1 MYKVISTFS
10 GIGGSSQGY
19 KQAGLDVVASVEFL
33 DYQARIYKANHKNT
47 KVYQEDIRKLDPLEI
62 LKELNIKPRELDI
75 LDGSPPCSSFSTAG
89 SINDGWGKAKKY
101 GNKVQRTDD
110 LFLEYIR
117 FIDKIQP
124 KVFVAENVSGL
135 IKGVSKGHFNE
146 FFRLFKSCGY
156 QVSAKLL
163 NASNYYVP
171 QKRQRIIFIGVRND
185 LNIAPSFPEPSIKKI
200 TLSEAFKDIV
210 NSYEELEEV
219 NITKYAIHK
228 ELVKLS
234 IYGKSSKY
242 LNLLKESPFE
252 PCRTLTATASQITAA
267 SVCHWDNRKFTIPEL
282 KRIASF
288 PDDYIIL
295 GNNYNEKAEGLG
307 RCVPPKMMEAIA
319 RNIKLNILDKQRN
332 NNDGR
337 I

>member
-19 KQAGLDVVASVEFL
+19 KQAGLEVVGSVEFL
-33 DYQARIYKANHKNT
+33 DYQARIYKANHT
-47 KVYQEDIRKLDPLEI
+47 KTKLYQADIRELDPISI
-62 LKELNIKPRELDI
+62 LKELDIKVGELDI

-89 SINDGWGKAKKY
+89 SIDDGWGKVKKY
-101 GNKVQRTDD
+101 GNKTQRTDD

-156 QVSAKLL
+156 DVSAKLL

-171 QKRQRIIFIGVRND
+171 QKRQRIIFIGVRKD
-185 LNIAPSFPEPSIKKI
+185 LNIKPSFPEPSIKKVN
-200 TLSEAFKDIV
+200 LSEAFKGVV
-210 NSYEELEEV
+210 NSLEELNEV
-219 NITKYAIHK
+219 DISKYAIYK
-228 ELVKLS
+228 ELQKLP
-234 IYGKSSKY
+234 IYGKSNKY
-242 LNLLKESPFE
+242 INLLKESPFE
-252 PCRTLTATASQITAA
+252 ACRTLTATASQITAA

-295 GNNYNEKAEGLG
+295 GKNYNEKAEGLG

-319 RNIKLNILDKQRN
+319 RNIKVNILDKTAQ
-332 NNDGR
+332 
-337 I
+337 

>member
-19 KQAGLDVVASVEFL
+19 KQAGLNVIASVEFL
-33 DYQARIYKANHKNT
+33 DYQARIYKANHTHT
-47 KVYQEDIRKLDPLEI
+47 KLYQEDIRELNPLEI
-62 LKELNIKPRELDI
+62 LKEQNIKVGELDI

-89 SINDGWGKAKKY
+89 SIDDGWGKVKKY
-101 GNKVQRTDD
+101 GNKTQRTDD

-124 KVFVAENVSGL
+124 KVFIAENVSGL

-146 FFRLFKSCGY
+146 FFRLFKTCGY
-156 QVSAKLL
+156 EVSAKLL

-171 QKRQRIIFIGVRND
+171 QKRQRIIFIGIRKD
-185 LNIAPSFPEPSIKKI
+185 LNIKPSFPEPSVKKI
-200 TLSEAFKDIV
+200 NLSEAFKDII
-210 NSYEELEEV
+210 NSYEDLAETD
-219 NITKYAIHK
+219 ITKYAIYK
-228 ELVKLS
+228 ELKRLP

-242 LNLLKESPFE
+242 INLLKESPFE
-252 PCRTLTATASQITAA
+252 PCRTLTATASQIGAA

-288 PDDYIIL
+288 PDNYIII

-319 RNIKLNILDKQRN
+319 KNVKNNILDKIYN
-332 NNDGR
+332 KG
-337 I
+337 

>member
-19 KQAGLDVVASVEFL
+19 KQAGLNVIASVEFL
-33 DYQARIYKANHKNT
+33 DYQARIYRANHPNT
-47 KVYQEDIRKLDPLEI
+47 KLYQEDIRKLDPIEI
-62 LKELNIKPRELDI
+62 LNEVGLKPYELDI

-89 SINDGWGKAKKY
+89 AIESGWGKAKKY
-101 GNKVQRTDD
+101 GNRVQRTDD

-117 FIDKIQP
+117 FLDKIKP

-156 QVSAKLL
+156 EVQAKLM

-185 LNIAPSFPEPSIKKI
+185 LKIKPTFPEPSIKKI
-200 TLSEAFKDIV
+200 SLGEAFKDIV
-210 NSYEELEEV
+210 NTEEELREV
-219 NITKYAIHK
+219 DITKYAIYK
-228 ELVKLS
+228 ELQKLPL
-234 IYGKSSKY
+234 YGKSSKY

-252 PCRTLTATASQITAA
+252 ACRTLTATASQIGAA
-267 SVCHWDNRKFTIPEL
+267 SVCHWDNRKFTIKEL
-282 KRIASF
+282 KRIATI

-295 GNNYNEKAEGLG
+295 GSNYNEKAEGLG
-307 RCVPPKMMEAIA
+307 RLVPPKMMEAIA
-319 RNIKLNILDKQRN
+319 RNIKENILDKLR
-332 NNDGR
+332 
-337 I
+337 

>member
-19 KQAGLDVVASVEFL
+19 KQAGLNVVASVEFL
-33 DYQARIYKANHKNT
+33 DYQARIYRANHKNT
-47 KVYQEDIRKLDPLEI
+47 KLYQSDIR
-62 LKELNIKPRELDI
+62 ELNPINILNDLNINVGELDI

-89 SINDGWGKAKKY
+89 SIDEGWGKAKKY

-117 FIDKIQP
+117 FIDKIKP

-146 FFRLFKSCGY
+146 FFRLFKSLGY
-156 QVSAKLL
+156 QVSAKIL

-185 LNIAPSFPEPSIKKI
+185 LNIKPSFPEPSIKKVN
-200 TLSEAFKDIV
+200 LAEAFKGVI
-210 NSYEELEEV
+210 NSLDELNEIDFKKSA
-219 NITKYAIHK
+219 NYF
-228 ELVKLS
+228 KLCKLR
-234 IYGKSSKY
+234 IGEKAK
-242 LNLLKESPFE
+242 SPFMLYKST
-252 PCRTLTATASQITAA
+252 PFDVSRTLTASDSHMGYNA
-267 SVCHWDNRKFTIPEL
+267 CNYHWDNRKFTISEL

-288 PDDYIIL
+288 PDDYIII

-319 RNIKLNILDKQRN
+319 RNIKINILDKTV
-332 NNDGR
+332 
-337 I
+337 